1 MGPFLVQSAGLPSV
15 AGPLLL
21 LPLCKRANRLLL
33 CLLPLPLTQPFGG
46 LQFMS
51 FAKLTDEPLHKMV
64 SRETAPKIY
73 ATVVGSGVNFD
84 NGPGFADGKNVI
96 PQV

>member
-1 MGPFLVQSAGLPSV
+1 MQSAGLPSV

>member
-1 MGPFLVQSAGLPSV
+1 MTAGVPAV
-15 AGPLLL
+15 AGPMLL
-21 LPLCKRANRLLL
+21 LPKHVDPLLM
-33 CLLPLPLTQPFGG
+33 CLPPLPLTQPFGG

-51 FAKLTDEPLHKMV
+51 FAKLTDEPLHKLV
-64 SRETAPKIY
+64 SQETAPKIY

-84 NGPGFADGKNVI
+84 NSPGFADGLNVI